1 MRQNVKEI
9 IVIVFLIMSVN
20 QNDAFASKSSDSLLS
35 PKIHNGTKT
44 NKYPFV
50 AELLFKFS
58 KNAPWQSICS
68 ATLVSPYTLVTAAH
82 CVCEGSGSSCQ
93 INQTNSPNKDLYGI
107 FLQNAG
113 FFGVESI
120 SIPEDF
126 SFPYH
131 DYAVINLVKPV
142 QGIAAANLSNK
153 TLSIGS
159 DATIVGYGL
168 KSNGLN
174 EYTGLKRTGRM
185 TTASCSARGVGL
197 SDNSFICWNSTPD
210 ASSANTCS
218 GDSGGA
224 LFSHEG
230 GLLTLAGITSGGI
243 GQCDTTDFSFD
254 TSVATYRDKIID
266 SSTMGLSTATLGYQL
281 STTSELTGSFSSGH
295 AMEVFTVNT
304 KVNTKK
310 LTVTA
315 NTESFLVHSYKL
327 SVYDDSLSLS
337 SAPLCE
343 SSTYGIYQACELT
356 QPLPETLRV
365 EYEKVLSTSSDEYQL
380 TVSEFEQ
387 TCSLDIDGNGQFD
400 AQTDGVL
407 MTRYLFG
414 FRGDVFIK
422 DAVSQDGIRQSAND
436 ISEFLGQED
445 CQTSLDINADGE
457 IDALSDGL
465 LIMRYLSGLTGDAL
479 INGTGNEMSQNDTE
493 EKIVRQLLSLKK

>member
-1 MRQNVKEI
+1 
-9 IVIVFLIMSVN
+9 
-20 QNDAFASKSSDSLLS
+20 
-35 PKIHNGTKT
+35 
-44 NKYPFV
+44 
-50 AELLFKFS
+50 
-58 KNAPWQSICS
+58 
-68 ATLVSPYTLVTAAH
+68 
-82 CVCEGSGSSCQ
+82 
-93 INQTNSPNKDLYGI
+93 
-107 FLQNAG
+107 
-113 FFGVESI
+113 
-120 SIPEDF
+120 
-126 SFPYH
+126 
-131 DYAVINLVKPV
+131 
-142 QGIAAANLSNK
+142 
-153 TLSIGS
+153 
-159 DATIVGYGL
+159 
-168 KSNGLN
+168 
-174 EYTGLKRTGRM
+174 
-185 TTASCSARGVGL
+185 
-197 SDNSFICWNSTPD
+197 
-210 ASSANTCS
+210 
-218 GDSGGA
+218 
-224 LFSHEG
+224 
-230 GLLTLAGITSGGI
+230 
-243 GQCDTTDFSFD
+243 
-254 TSVATYRDKIID
+254 
-266 SSTMGLSTATLGYQL
+266 MGLSTATLGYQL

-436 ISEFLGQED
+436 ISEYLGQED